1 MEILLDSESTWH
13 RPGVKQKLVGFFN
26 SYDDQDSTNLCIVE
40 DSGGELS
47 LRCSI
52 ESGKN
57 LLRMSIPVRAIK
69 EGYSLLELYSDNPLS
84 DRRTYVWE
92 NLVTGEIKF
101 GDGEEASVVLPIKAM
116 VSASQPHSILIIGN
130 RFSEFNEFGESS
142 FDYVFRLST
151 GTGGTPECR
160 RFGRWLVS
168 HHSKVR
174 ALLEYDYR
182 PLFTRG
188 TKRKVGYDP
197 TSLSNYQVFLDLAR
211 KIHKFRSWIQDK
223 AGVLPKCRKR
233 DLVL

>member
-1 MEILLDSESTWH
+1 MNIHPRVALWSDSRMEDLIKMVESGNSH
-13 RPGVKQKLVGFFN
+13 R
-26 SYDDQDSTNLCIVE
+26 
-40 DSGGELS
+40 
-47 LRCSI
+47 I
-52 ESGKN
+52 ES
-57 LLRMSIPVRAIK
+57 SIFKAEP
-69 EGYSLLELYSDNPLS
+69 GLELH
-84 DRRTYVWE
+84 TQM
-92 NLVTGEIKF
+92 II
-101 GDGEEASVVLPIKAM
+101 DGEEASVVLPIKAM

>member
-101 GDGEEASVVLPIKAM
+101 GDEDEIPTDGVKVFLAVDPGTEFARSLRILFLESSKSLIEAVTNYYYLHGDKKVNKEWFMETPEKVLGDWDTLVEICETWGKTALC
-116 VSASQPHSILIIGN
+116 S
-130 RFSEFNEFGESS
+130 SEFDGNNFII
-142 FDYVFRLST
+142 D
-151 GTGGTPECR
+151 
-160 RFGRWLVS
+160 
-168 HHSKVR
+168 
-174 ALLEYDYR
+174 LEDR
-182 PLFTRG
+182 EG
-188 TKRKVGYDP
+188 
-197 TSLSNYQVFLDLAR
+197 
-211 KIHKFRSWIQDK
+211 
-223 AGVLPKCRKR
+223 
-233 DLVL
+233 